1 MLLRDVTA
9 GHADGDER
17 SSGSAGG
24 GLALALPSQLSR
36 LRPSR
41 PGRRQCGWREERGLA
56 QLRLPAAR
64 DCRGR
69 RGRDR
74 TRLLCRS
81 DSKMYV
87 PGFGDKSPEAKAADS
102 LHNFF
107 TFLAVKIVLAQLQSY
122 NPEGYKD
129 LMTFVDKI
137 PLKDGDVFCS
147 TLLKEHP
154 RLAIGLLD
162 HTVLNTN
169 SENMHPSSKSVRA
182 AYVKEDFE
190 WDNLKKLSLKRTG
203 EANTRIMREFLEVSG
218 AFMEP
223 SNGTIR
229 AKITG
234 EIMVRGQCLL
244 HDTLI
249 YKSQPLV
256 LLANV

>member
-1 MLLRDVTA
+1 MAPARMRAHTSTA
-9 GHADGDER
+9 GTWTGPRRHAGAPGMRERIRRR
-17 SSGSAGG
+17 SSGRAGG
-24 GLALALPSQLSR
+24 ELALAPPAVAAEPLLSC
-36 LRPSR
+36 LRRSR
-41 PGRRQCGWREERGLA
+41 PGRRQCGRCEERGLA
-56 QLRLPAAR
+56 QLRLLPAAR

-154 RLAIGLLD
+154 RLAIHLLD
-162 HTVLNTN
+162 DTALNTN
-169 SENMHPSSKSVRA
+169 SENMILTVRA

-218 AFMEP
+218 SIQP
-223 SNGTIR
+223 ST
-229 AKITG
+229 TC
-234 EIMVRGQCLL
+234 VDDDC
-244 HDTLI
+244 
-249 YKSQPLV
+249 SV
-256 LLANV
+256 S